1 MMDRRTLLK
10 SLAACAGAT
19 LVPARRSDAA
29 LPKASI
35 TRVKCWAHPS
45 MNRTFNQSG
54 LLVTVETDIGV
65 TGIGEGGSPDLIRD
79 LAGSVVGRNPFE
91 IEKLWQHMYMDSFYP
106 PGREKIHGQGAI
118 DLALWDIKGRVLQV
132 PVYDLL
138 HGRLRDYVEC
148 YATTF
153 RPSTLPQAQGR
164 AEQRGGATSSGRG
177 DPAQPPAG
185 GGAAAPAIAGTALRE
200 RARAAM
206 EAGYRVFRVDA
217 SIGGPIVGN
226 VFSTHE
232 RVRLVARACKE
243 IRDGVGEGD
252 WMIDFHQKFDFADAL
267 RCCRLIEEYEPYLV
281 EDPVRDEQA
290 LEEIPKLRQ
299 MTTCPLAHGE
309 EWGQRWNFHR
319 LVYDKQIDYIRATL
333 PNVGGLTEMAKVMA
347 LCETS
352 AVGIVP
358 HFTGPVATAALVHAM
373 ATFSGPALM
382 EYNYGDQ
389 APAYLPE
396 FVTFKAGKLYPN
408 DRPGLGVTVDFK
420 ALTQIADFSQPRT
433 SNVYSRPDGSLT
445 HW

>member
-10 SLAACAGAT
+10 SLAAGVGAT
-19 LVPARRSDAA
+19 LWSARRSYAA
-29 LPKASI
+29 LPKAKI

-45 MNRTFNQSG
+45 MNRSFNQSA
-54 LLVTVETDIGV
+54 LLVTVETDIGI
-65 TGIGEGGSPDLIRD
+65 TGIGEGGSPDLVRD
-79 LAGSVVGRNPFE
+79 LAGSVIGQNPFE
-91 IEKLWQHMYMDSFYP
+91 IERLWQHMYMDTFYP

-118 DLALWDIKGRVLQV
+118 DLALWDIKGKALQL
-132 PVYDLL
+132 PVSDLL
-138 HGRLRDYVEC
+138 HGANRNYVEC

-153 RPSTLPQAQGR
+153 RPPSGPDPV
-164 AEQRGGATSSGRG
+164 GGTA
-177 DPAQPPAG
+177 P
-185 GGAAAPAIAGTALRE
+185 PAIAGTALRE

-232 RVRLVARACKE
+232 RVRLVAKACKE
-243 IRDGVGEGD
+243 IRDGVADGD

-267 RCCRLIEEYEPYLV
+267 RCCRLIEDYEPFLV

-290 LEEIPKLRQ
+290 LEEIPKLRL

-309 EWGQRWNFHR
+309 EWGQRWDFHR
-319 LVYDKQIDYIRATL
+319 LVYDKHIDYIRATL

-382 EYNYGDQ
+382 EYNYGDRPPQ
-389 APAYLPE
+389 YLSE
-396 FVTFKAGKLYPN
+396 FVTFKGGKLYPN
-408 DRPGLGVTVDFK
+408 ERPGLGVTVDFK
-420 ALTQIADFSQPRT
+420 ALTQVAEFDQPRT
-433 SNVYSRPDGSLT
+433 SNLYRRPDGSLT

>member
-10 SLAACAGAT
+10 SLAAGVGAT
-19 LVPARRSDAA
+19 LWSARRSDAA
-29 LPKASI
+29 LPKARI

-45 MNRTFNQSG
+45 MNRSFNQSA
-54 LLVTVETDIGV
+54 LLVTVETDIGI
-65 TGIGEGGSPDLIRD
+65 TGIGEGGSPDLVRD
-79 LAGSVVGRNPFE
+79 LAGSVIGQNPFE
-91 IEKLWQHMYMDSFYP
+91 IERLWQHMYMDTFYP

-118 DLALWDIKGRVLQV
+118 DLALWDIKGKALQV
-132 PVYDLL
+132 PVSDLL
-138 HGRLRDYVEC
+138 HGASRNYVEC

-153 RPSTLPQAQGR
+153 RPPSA
-164 AEQRGGATSSGRG
+164 SN
-177 DPAQPPAG
+177 PAPGTAPPAM
-185 GGAAAPAIAGTALRE
+185 AGTALRE

-217 SIGGPIVGN
+217 SIGGPIVDN

-232 RVRLVARACKE
+232 RVRLVAKACKE

-267 RCCRLIEEYEPYLV
+267 RCCRLIEDYEPFLV

-290 LEEIPKLRQ
+290 LEEIPKLRL

-309 EWGQRWNFHR
+309 EWGQRWDFHR
-319 LVYDKQIDYIRATL
+319 LVYDKHIDYIRATL

-373 ATFSGPALM
+373 TTFSGPALM
-382 EYNYGDQ
+382 EYNYADRPPQ
-389 APAYLPE
+389 YLSE
-396 FVTFKAGKLYPN
+396 FVTFKGGKLYPN
-408 DRPGLGVTVDFK
+408 ERPGLGVTVDFK
-420 ALTQIADFSQPRT
+420 ALTQIGEFDQPRT
-433 SNVYSRPDGSLT
+433 SNVYRRPDGSLT

>member
-10 SLAACAGAT
+10 SLAAGVGAT
-19 LVPARRSDAA
+19 LWSARRSDAA
-29 LPKASI
+29 LPKAKI

-45 MNRTFNQSG
+45 MNRSFNQSG
-54 LLVTVETDIGV
+54 LLVTVETDIGI

-79 LAGSVVGRNPFE
+79 LAGSVVGKNPFE
-91 IEKLWQHMYMDSFYP
+91 IERLWQHMYMDTFYP

-118 DLALWDIKGRVLQV
+118 DLALWDIKGKALQL

-138 HGRLRDYVEC
+138 HGVNRDFVEC

-153 RPSTLPQAQGR
+153 RPPAGPE
-164 AEQRGGATSSGRG
+164 AAGGTA
-177 DPAQPPAG
+177 PPAM
-185 GGAAAPAIAGTALRE
+185 AGTALRE

-232 RVRLVARACKE
+232 RVRLVAKACKE

-267 RCCRLIEEYEPYLV
+267 RCCRLIEDYEPYLV

-290 LEEIPKLRQ
+290 LEEIPKLRL

-309 EWGQRWNFHR
+309 EWGQRWDFHR
-319 LVYDKQIDYIRATL
+319 LVYDKHIDYIRATL

-382 EYNYGDQ
+382 EYNYGDRPPQ
-389 APAYLPE
+389 YLPD
-396 FVTFKAGKLYPN
+396 FLTFKSGRLYPN
-408 DRPGLGVTVDFK
+408 ERPGLGVTVDFK
-420 ALTQIADFSQPRT
+420 ALTEIAAFDQSRT
-433 SNVYSRPDGSLT
+433 SNVYRRPDGSLT

>member
-1 MMDRRTLLK
+1 MMTRRSLLK
-10 SLAACAGAT
+10 SLAAGVGAA
-19 LVPARRSDAA
+19 LASVGRSEAA
-29 LPKASI
+29 LPKARI
-35 TRVKCWAHPS
+35 TRVKCWSHPS
-45 MNRTFNQSG
+45 MNRSFNQSSM
-54 LLVTVETDIGV
+54 LVTVETDAGI

-79 LAGSVVGRNPFE
+79 LAGSVIGQNPFE
-91 IEKLWQHMYMDSFYP
+91 IERSWQHMYMDTFYP

-118 DLALWDIKGRVLQV
+118 DLALWDIKGKALQL
-132 PVYDLL
+132 PVHDLL
-138 HGRLRDYVEC
+138 HGSIRDYLEC

-153 RPSTLPQAQGR
+153 RPAQAGE
-164 AEQRGGATSSGRG
+164 AQRGSPPS
-177 DPAQPPAG
+177 QPPAG
-185 GGAAAPAIAGTALRE
+185 GGRGGAPLAMAGTALRD

-206 EAGYRVFRVDA
+206 EAGYRVFRVDT

-226 VFSTHE
+226 VFNTHE

-243 IRDGVGEGD
+243 IREGVGDGD

-333 PNVGGLTEMAKVMA
+333 PNVGGITEMSKVMA

-358 HFTGPVATAALVHAM
+358 HFTGPVATAALVHTM

-389 APAYLPE
+389 PPVYLPE
-396 FVTFKAGKLYPN
+396 FLTFKNGKLYPN

-420 ALTQIADFSQPRT
+420 ALTELASFDQPRT
-433 SNVYSRPDGSLT
+433 TNVYRRPDGSLT